1 MNNNN
6 NNNKLFYFLM
16 FLPLFMVLV
25 LLPFLPDQ
33 IPAHYGIDGEVDRWG
48 SKYETF
54 IFPAITVIFGFII
67 LLITKYASKQEKSRG
82 NNKKIGINL
91 GIMLLL
97 FFNILFFYFLYADFN
112 RVENLS
118 TMPINIQQ
126 LSFILLGVIIIILGI
141 MMPKLEMNS
150 MIGLRTSWSMK
161 NEITWKKSQQFGGK
175 SFIIVGLLMMM
186 INLLVHSS
194 ISIILSLVILIGSLP
209 FDIYYTYK
217 MAKKYN

>member
-1 MNNNN
+1 MNN

-33 IPAHYGIDGEVDRWG
+33 IPAHYGIDGGVDRWG

-54 IFPAITVIFGFII
+54 IFPAITVIFGFIM
-67 LLITKYASKQEKSRG
+67 LLITKYASKQEKSKG
-82 NNKKIGINL
+82 NNKKIVINL

-118 TMPINIQQ
+118 AMPINIQQ

-175 SFIIVGLLMMM
+175 SFIIVGLLMIM

>member
-33 IPAHYGIDGEVDRWG
+33 IPAHYGIDGGVDRWG

-54 IFPAITVIFGFII
+54 IFPAITVIFGFIM
-67 LLITKYASKQEKSRG
+67 LLITKYASKQEKSKG
-82 NNKKIGINL
+82 NNKKIVINL

-118 TMPINIQQ
+118 AMPINIQQ

-175 SFIIVGLLMMM
+175 SFIIVGLLMIM

>member
-1 MNNNN
+1 MN

-33 IPAHYGIDGEVDRWG
+33 IPAHYGIDGGVDRWG

-54 IFPAITVIFGFII
+54 IFPAITVIFGFIM

-175 SFIIVGLLMMM
+175 SFIIVGLLMIM

>member
-1 MNNNN
+1 MN

-33 IPAHYGIDGEVDRWG
+33 IPAHYGIDGGVDRWG

-54 IFPAITVIFGFII
+54 IFPAITVIFGFIM
-67 LLITKYASKQEKSRG
+67 LLITKYASKQEKSKG

-175 SFIIVGLLMMM
+175 SFIIVGLLVIM

-194 ISIILSLVILIGSLP
+194 ISIILSLVILLGSLP